1 MINYKDIKQGSIE
14 WHEMRW
20 GKIGGTLS
28 AGLFVKSDTLMIDI
42 LSQRMEDFEP
52 SDYYQNESMQRG
64 SDMEQFAR
72 EYLNQ
77 YTGVNFLESG
87 WLQSEENELLG
98 NSPDGISECET
109 IQCEIKCFGR
119 KKHFEVILNDE
130 IPLDNINQCLHYF
143 TVNPKLERL
152 YFIAFRPESPKHFV
166 KELNLESII
175 NIGTKAKPNKMTV
188 EAARD
193 YAKEFAKELLMEIKE
208 KEQQLNF

>member
-14 WHEMRW
+14 WHEIRW

-52 SDYYQNESMQRG
+52 SDSYQNEAMQRG
-64 SDMEQFAR
+64 SDMEPFAR

-87 WLQSEENELLG
+87 WLQSEENEILG

-119 KKHFEVILNDE
+119 KKHFEVLLNNE

-152 YFIAFRPESPKHFV
+152 YFIAFRPEAPKHFV
-166 KELNLESII
+166 KELTLESII
-175 NIGTKAKPNKMTV
+175 NIGTKAKPRNITV
-188 EAARD
+188 KD
-193 YAKEFAKELLMEIKE
+193 AKEWALSLAKELLTEIKE
-208 KEQQLNF
+208 KEQQLKF